1 MSRNDQGLNK
11 RPAVSVTAPS
21 VLRGVQWIF
30 LTFRIVIP
38 RVRTVTTAL
47 MISVNLKNWA
57 TVGGLEIQAAP
68 ESNT

>member
-1 MSRNDQGLNK
+1 MSRNGQGLDK

-21 VLRGVQWIF
+21 VLLGVQWIF
-30 LTFRIVIP
+30 LTFYIVMP
-38 RVRTVTTAL
+38 HLRTVTTAL
-47 MISVNLKNWA
+47 MISVNPKNWA